1 MYQSELFEKMAS
13 KTNLIHPK
21 PTCVNLLSGTVASLN
36 VGIVVSIKQTKPPSA
51 IKKKTEKRRLAHEIY
66 AEQIGG

>member
-1 MYQSELFEKMAS
+1 MHASKHKIVFSLVYQSELFEKMAS
-13 KTNLIHPK
+13 KTNLIHQGKHPK

-51 IKKKTEKRRLAHEIY
+51 IKKKD
-66 AEQIGG
+66 